1 MTPFFSQPGGKY
13 HLKAGADEQEHQ
25 PWYGV
30 PAPAVNSIWPDSKE
44 VEAGTEGQFEDGSLS
59 QTQLEELILS
69 KQECSSISA
78 SGQGLWGDG
87 NAHNEQMSMDSMS
100 GIISSPD
107 GSVLNE
113 VNGENNRVNK
123 WDLKRVADGEGNKE
137 ELLASNSGGK
147 SRSLPMG
154 DKLSFLTRSEATMNG
169 ISFLDTTKRQNL
181 NKLLTKP
188 PGKVM
193 DGPLNGIMR
202 LVDYGNG
209 PQFKTL
215 ARVTGFENFQP
226 EGCPQL
232 QYGDMYRPPPP
243 PLLIQQHTHPP
254 AVQQC
259 QQASHGLSNS
269 LFPNLSFKPQPP
281 SLLHSNGSC
290 NDSAIARIFA
300 TLGPNTFS
308 TSPSNLPCGNGSP
321 IFGANPNASPRTF
334 LHYFSDAKA

>member
-1 MTPFFSQPGGKY
+1 
-13 HLKAGADEQEHQ
+13 
-25 PWYGV
+25 
-30 PAPAVNSIWPDSKE
+30 
-44 VEAGTEGQFEDGSLS
+44 
-59 QTQLEELILS
+59 
-69 KQECSSISA
+69 
-78 SGQGLWGDG
+78 
-87 NAHNEQMSMDSMS
+87 MSMDSMS

-154 DKLSFLTRSEATMNG
+154 DKLSFLTRSEAAMNC

-188 PGKVM
+188 PGKMM

-209 PQFKTL
+209 HQFKTL

-226 EGCPQL
+226 
-232 QYGDMYRPPPP
+232 
-243 PLLIQQHTHPP
+243 
-254 AVQQC
+254 
-259 QQASHGLSNS
+259 
-269 LFPNLSFKPQPP
+269 
-281 SLLHSNGSC
+281 
-290 NDSAIARIFA
+290 
-300 TLGPNTFS
+300 
-308 TSPSNLPCGNGSP
+308 
-321 IFGANPNASPRTF
+321 
-334 LHYFSDAKA
+334 

>member
-1 MTPFFSQPGGKY
+1 VACCLEERSSGANQTVEGMTPFSSQPGGKY

-30 PAPAVNSIWPDSKE
+30 PAPAVNSMLPDSKE
-44 VEAGTEGQFEDGSLS
+44 VEADTKGQLEDGSLS

-69 KQECSSISA
+69 KQECSCISA

-100 GIISSPD
+100 GIISSPN

-113 VNGENNRVNK
+113 VNGENNRVDK
-123 WDLKRVADGEGNKE
+123 WDLKRVADGVGNEE

-154 DKLSFLTRSEATMNG
+154 DKLSFLTRSEAAMNG

-181 NKLLTKP
+181 SKP

-202 LVDYGNG
+202 LVDHGNG

-232 QYGDMYRPPPP
+232 QYGEMYRPPPP
-243 PLLIQQHTHPP
+243 SLLIQQHTHPP
-254 AVQQC
+254 AVQKC

-269 LFPNLSFKPQPP
+269 LFPNLSFRPQPP
-281 SLLHSNGSC
+281 SLLHSNGSS

-300 TLGPNTFS
+300 TLP
-308 TSPSNLPCGNGSP
+308 
-321 IFGANPNASPRTF
+321 
-334 LHYFSDAKA
+334 

>member
-1 MTPFFSQPGGKY
+1 M
-13 HLKAGADEQEHQ
+13 
-25 PWYGV
+25 
-30 PAPAVNSIWPDSKE
+30 WPDSKE
-44 VEAGTEGQFEDGSLS
+44 VEASTKGQLEDGSLS

-69 KQECSSISA
+69 KQECSRISA

-113 VNGENNRVNK
+113 VNGENNRVDK

-147 SRSLPMG
+147 SRSLSMG
-154 DKLSFLTRSEATMNG
+154 DKLSFLTRSEEAMNG
-169 ISFLDTTKRQNL
+169 ISFLNTTKRQNL

-202 LVDYGNG
+202 LVEHGSG
-209 PQFKTL
+209 PQFKIL

-243 PLLIQQHTHPP
+243 P
-254 AVQQC
+254 C
-259 QQASHGLSNS
+259 
-269 LFPNLSFKPQPP
+269 
-281 SLLHSNGSC
+281 
-290 NDSAIARIFA
+290 
-300 TLGPNTFS
+300 
-308 TSPSNLPCGNGSP
+308 
-321 IFGANPNASPRTF
+321 
-334 LHYFSDAKA
+334 